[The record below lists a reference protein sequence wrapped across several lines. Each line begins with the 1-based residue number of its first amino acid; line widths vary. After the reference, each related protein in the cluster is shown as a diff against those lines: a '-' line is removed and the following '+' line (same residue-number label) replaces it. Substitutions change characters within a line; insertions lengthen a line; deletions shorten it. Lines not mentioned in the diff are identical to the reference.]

1 MTYATVIQI
10 GQCIRCFH
18 TVVFFRMIEPS
29 RTDGYV
35 TFCGYLLVAVGMA
48 ILQFT
53 IFGVTR
59 INFSGTEK
67 RPVGSSC
74 KSVFVTYP
82 TAARTSIREDNS
94 LWLQLVDQLIGSR
107 IIVISFA
114 VDSTAVFCS
123 AIPAVSA
130 IGTVKPDFKNI
141 TIVG

>member
-1 MTYATVIQI
+1 
-10 GQCIRCFH
+10 
-18 TVVFFRMIEPS
+18 MIEPS

-35 TFCGYLLVAVGMA
+35 TFCGYPLVAVGMA

-141 TIVG
+141 TVVG